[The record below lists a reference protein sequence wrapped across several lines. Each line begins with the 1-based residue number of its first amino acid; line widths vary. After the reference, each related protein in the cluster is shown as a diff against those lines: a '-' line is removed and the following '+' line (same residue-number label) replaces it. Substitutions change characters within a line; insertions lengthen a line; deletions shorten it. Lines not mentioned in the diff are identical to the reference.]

1 MVIQSSHYKYV
12 FYKPQKRWFWFTGQ
26 SNLYWQEHSEGSRA
40 FGTTPAAWSL
50 PCSQL
55 AFLWLQGSHLLTA
68 SRFREVWAS
77 CTGKEEKGKGQAK
90 GLPKVV
96 QEAEQRTAFELFS
109 PEVFQLILSLFYV
122 WFLAHR
128 VFSLFV
134 FFFFLPPL
142 CILF

>member
-1 MVIQSSHYKYV
+1 MVIQSSHCKYV
-12 FYKPQKRWFWFTGQ
+12 FYEPQKRCFRFTGQ

-77 CTGKEEKGKGQAK
+77 CTGEG
-90 GLPKVV
+90 
-96 QEAEQRTAFELFS
+96 EQRQGTG
-109 PEVFQLILSLFYV
+109 
-122 WFLAHR
+122 
-128 VFSLFV
+128 
-134 FFFFLPPL
+134 
-142 CILF
+142 

>member
-1 MVIQSSHYKYV
+1 MVIRSSHYKYV
-12 FYKPQKRWFWFTGQ
+12 FYEPQKRWFHFTGQ

-68 SRFREVWAS
+68 SLGS
-77 CTGKEEKGKGQAK
+77 EKFGPPALGRRSKARDRLRA
-90 GLPKVV
+90 LPKVM
-96 QEAEQRTAFELFS
+96 QEAELRIAFELLS

-122 WFLAHR
+122 WFLAH
-128 VFSLFV
+128 
-134 FFFFLPPL
+134 
-142 CILF
+142 

>member
-1 MVIQSSHYKYV
+1 M
-12 FYKPQKRWFWFTGQ
+12 
-26 SNLYWQEHSEGSRA
+26 
-40 FGTTPAAWSL
+40 
-50 PCSQL
+50 
-55 AFLWLQGSHLLTA
+55 LTA
-68 SRFREVWAS
+68 GVPLAAGFSPPYSITGFREVWAS
-77 CTGKEEKGKGQAK
+77 CTGEEEKGKGQAK